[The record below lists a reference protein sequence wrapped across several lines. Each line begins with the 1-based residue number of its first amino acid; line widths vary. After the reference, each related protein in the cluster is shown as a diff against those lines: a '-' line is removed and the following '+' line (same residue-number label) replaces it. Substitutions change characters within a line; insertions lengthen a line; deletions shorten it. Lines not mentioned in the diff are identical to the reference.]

1 MDIKLPRNHLIK
13 TPSMTKDLW
22 FLLEHPRTL
31 ATSTVKRMY
40 PGTTQEEQKCNNLS
54 QSQGLKY

>member
-1 MDIKLPRNHLIK
+1 
-13 TPSMTKDLW
+13 MTKDLW

-54 QSQGLKY
+54 QSQDLKY